1 MFENTYHCIGH
12 GWWVARE
19 SYEMPKV
26 DMGGNDYLKDCPNHD
41 GCEMSTL
48 EVDA

>member
-1 MFENTYHCIGH
+1 MFENEFYCQGH
-12 GWWVARE
+12 GWWVE
-19 SYEMPKV
+19 FS
-26 DMGGNDYLKDCPNHD
+26 DYKDVSSDKDCPNHD